1 MSKPCRP
8 ILILGPNA
16 ACQTTLFFEEFR
28 PGLVNRAYKKS
39 HSIGGK
45 AIGGDTGE
53 YINKILNAKEIDH
66 VDDHA
71 TRTCTTVLDASTGAM
86 TELIEPSS
94 HISAQEIRRFEDYG
108 RQLIENGGS
117 YPHGMTSQTFA
128 KIAQLKP
135 KHCLLYLDAV
145 KQLEPILATKQVDV
159 IKINGG
165 EFGRMVDELG
175 LGTMSLEDDKFD
187 ETHTT
192 KLPALAFT
200 FMAKY
205 HVQLLAVT
213 NGPNRAFLFCR
224 ESQQYFTFRLPDLV
238 QVLQG
243 LCLTSDSPLLAE
255 KHTEH
260 NLPPTITLEHHQRL
274 LEWEAEND
282 TCVARLQQATNGL
295 ATQGGCSPNQNPGL
309 PAGAV
314 QLLLNPLG
322 AGDTANGVFL
332 CELLKAKD
340 YPRAFAKGLAAATA
354 SCLVTDYTGYFDLS
368 IMESVYQQIVIE
380 PHDFQP
386 HCSSRLMD

>member
-1 MSKPCRP
+1 MSKPCHP

-28 PGLVNRAYKKS
+28 PGQVNRAYKKS

-45 AIGGDTGE
+45 GQNCALACQKYGWGKQVSLLQAIGGDTGE
-53 YINKILNAKEIDH
+53 YINKILDAKEIDH
-66 VDDHA
+66 VDVYLDHA

-94 HISAQEIRRFEDYG
+94 HISAQEIARFEHYG
-108 RQLIENGGS
+108 RQLIENGRDTLQVMALCGS

-128 KIAQLKP
+128 TLAQLKP

-159 IKINGG
+159 IKINGS
-165 EFGRMVDELG
+165 EFCRIVSELG
-175 LGTMSLEDDKFD
+175 LGALSLEVDRFD
-187 ETHTT
+187 ETHITEF
-192 KLPALAFT
+192 PALAFT

-205 HVQLLAVT
+205 QVQQLAVT

-224 ESQQYFTFRLPDLV
+224 DALQYFTFRLPDLV
-238 QVLQG
+238 QVLQS
-243 LCLTSDSPLLAE
+243 LCLAKDLPLLAE

-260 NLPPTITLEHHQRL
+260 SLPPTITLEHQQRL

-282 TCVARLQQATNGL
+282 TCIARLQQAINDL
-295 ATQGGCSPNQNPGL
+295 AAQSDGPPNQNPIL
-309 PAGAV
+309 PAAAV

-332 CELLKAKD
+332 CELLKTKVRD
-340 YPRAFAKGLAAATA
+340 YVERQSEG
-354 SCLVTDYTGYFDLS
+354 CY
-368 IMESVYQQIVIE
+368 YQ
-380 PHDFQP
+380 
-386 HCSSRLMD
+386 ST